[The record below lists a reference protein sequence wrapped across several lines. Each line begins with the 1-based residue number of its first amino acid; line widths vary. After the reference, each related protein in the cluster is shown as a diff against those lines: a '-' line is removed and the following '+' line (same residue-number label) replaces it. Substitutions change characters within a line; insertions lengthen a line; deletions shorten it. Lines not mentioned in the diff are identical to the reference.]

1 MMTETAVPIWCILCI
16 TEAVAIK
23 AAMATKFKYIGGIN
37 DDFFGDFLFTANLGF
52 VTVSTFGMY
61 FLCTLQLDIM
71 IFTGEWVGTENAIQI
86 FWPVF
91 LLMTFVIT
99 GISGTVLIIKKNVEK
114 KKDQRI
120 LNNICVNLDKNC
132 YTIQKIN
139 NNKFNKPIVNIV
151 ELFVYGL
158 TGIGALV
165 LFMILEWMESNSF
178 IWFYLVICF
187 IIKIL
192 WPCIG
197 LCESNDFTAF
207 LWRTLNDV
215 WAIITYIV
223 STSVQDRSQRF
234 SDDQVVIRR
243 ISNSVDEPT
252 NINFVINATPMTLP
266 KQTVAQNIQKMTPQT
281 RKVLLKNL
289 HNVSYS
295 IMAQIT
301 SH

>member
-1 MMTETAVPIWCILCI
+1 MMTETAVPIWGILCI

-37 DDFFGDFLFTANLGF
+37 DDFFGSFLFMANLGF
-52 VTVSTFGMY
+52 VSVCTFGMY
-61 FLCTLQLDIM
+61 FLCSLQVDIM
-71 IFTGEWVGTENAIQI
+71 IFTGERVGTKVAIQI

-120 LNNICVNLDKNC
+120 LNNICVNLEKKCN
-132 YTIQKIN
+132 TIQKIN
-139 NNKFNKPIVNIV
+139 NNKYNKPIGNII
-151 ELFVYGL
+151 ELFVIGL
-158 TGIGALV
+158 TGIGALA
-165 LFMILEWMESNSF
+165 LFIILEWIESNSF
-178 IWFYLVICF
+178 IWFYLAICF
-187 IIKIL
+187 ILKIF

-197 LCESNDFTAF
+197 LCKSNDFTAF
-207 LWRTLNDV
+207 LWRTLND
-215 WAIITYIV
+215 IV
-223 STSVQDRSQRF
+223 STSVTDRSKRL
-234 SDDQVVIRR
+234 SDNQVVARS

-252 NINFVINATPMTLP
+252 NINFAINATPMTPP
-266 KQTVAQNIQKMTPQT
+266 KQTVAQNIHKMTSQT
-281 RKVLLKNL
+281 RKILLENL

-295 IMAQIT
+295 ILAQIT